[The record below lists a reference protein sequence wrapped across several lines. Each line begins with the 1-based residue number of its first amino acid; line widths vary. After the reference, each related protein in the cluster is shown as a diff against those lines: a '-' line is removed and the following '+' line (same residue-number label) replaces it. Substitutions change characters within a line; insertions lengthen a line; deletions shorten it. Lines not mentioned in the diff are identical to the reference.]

1 MDLLLT
7 LPFVF
12 FVLLF
17 LWLGSREL
25 RKALTEIRTIAR
37 LKQSG
42 VFQRGTIMKIEVK
55 RYPPTVYG
63 KVVFQYKENK
73 TTYRGKHLMSAASA
87 KTLMKE
93 NREVVLRCLPGQPQ
107 SARIESAIT
116 DSFETK
122 RALIMGCAL
131 GACFV
136 LAMGAIGT
144 GFVLGWSVMAV
155 EIFAILVF
163 FFGGLLSMG
172 GAFLAL
178 RSFSG

>member
-1 MDLLLT
+1 MDFLLT
-7 LPFVF
+7 IPFVF

-17 LWLGSREL
+17 LWFGSREL

-42 VFQRGTIMKIEVK
+42 VLQQGTIMKIEMK

-73 TTYRGKHLMSAASA
+73 TTYMGKHIMSSASA
-87 KTLMKE
+87 KALMKE
-93 NREVVLRCLPGQPQ
+93 NREVVLRCLPGQPR
-107 SARIESAIT
+107 SARIDSTIT

-122 RALIMGCAL
+122 RALIMGYAL
-131 GACFV
+131 CACFV
-136 LAMGAIGT
+136 LVMGATVT
-144 GFVLGWSVMAV
+144 GFVLGWSVVAV
-155 EIFAILVF
+155 EVFAILVF

-172 GAFLAL
+172 VAFLAL
-178 RSFSG
+178 RFVLG